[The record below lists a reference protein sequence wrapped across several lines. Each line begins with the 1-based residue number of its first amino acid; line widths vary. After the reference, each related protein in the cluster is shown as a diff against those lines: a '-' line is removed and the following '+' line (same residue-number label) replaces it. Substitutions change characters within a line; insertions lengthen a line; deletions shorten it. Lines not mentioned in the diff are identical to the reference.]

1 MINML
6 VDKNIKLTKE
16 EIKNKIIAFPTDT
29 VFGVGALIDDL
40 EAIDKIYELKHR
52 DYSKPLAILASSIDD
67 IIPYVKEVTED
78 VKEIMNKYWPGALTI
93 IFNKNENV
101 SDKITAGF
109 KTIAFR
115 IPNCKISLDILKQT
129 GPLATTSV
137 NISGNTPL
145 NDYQEINKYFGDNI
159 DFIVSENVSSS
170 NISSTIIDVTSNKI
184 KIIRQGQI
192 KIA

>member
-170 NISSTIIDVTSNKI
+170 NISSTIIDVTSNEI

-192 KIA
+192 KIV

>member
-1 MINML
+1 
-6 VDKNIKLTKE
+6 
-16 EIKNKIIAFPTDT
+16 
-29 VFGVGALIDDL
+29 
-40 EAIDKIYELKHR
+40 
-52 DYSKPLAILASSIDD
+52 
-67 IIPYVKEVTED
+67 
-78 VKEIMNKYWPGALTI
+78 MNKYWPGALTI

-170 NISSTIIDVTSNKI
+170 NISVSVRLHK
-184 KIIRQGQI
+184 
-192 KIA
+192 

>member
-1 MINML
+1 ML

-40 EAIDKIYELKHR
+40 QAIDKIYELKHR

-78 VKEIMNKYWPGALTI
+78 LKEIMNKYWPGALTI

-170 NISSTIIDVTSNKI
+170 NISSTIIDVTSNEI

-192 KIA
+192 KIV

>member
-1 MINML
+1 ML

-192 KIA
+192 KIV

>member
-1 MINML
+1 ML

-145 NDYQEINKYFGDNI
+145 NDYQEINKYFGYNI

-170 NISSTIIDVTSNKI
+170 NISSTIIDVTSNEI

-192 KIA
+192 KIV

>member
-115 IPNCKISLDILKQT
+115 IPNCNISLDILKQT

-145 NDYQEINKYFGDNI
+145 NDYQEINKYFGENI
-159 DFIVSENVSSS
+159 DFIVSENVLSS

-192 KIA
+192 KIV

>member
-1 MINML
+1 ML

-52 DYSKPLAILASSIDD
+52 DYLKPLAILASSIDD

-137 NISGNTPL
+137 NISGNIPL

-170 NISSTIIDVTSNKI
+170 NISSTIIDVTSNEI

-192 KIA
+192 KLV

>member
-78 VKEIMNKYWPGALTI
+78 IKEIMNKYWPGALTI

-170 NISSTIIDVTSNKI
+170 NISSTIIDVTSNEI

-192 KIA
+192 KIV

>member
-159 DFIVSENVSSS
+159 DFIVSENVLSS
-170 NISSTIIDVTSNKI
+170 NISSTIIDVTSNEI

-192 KIA
+192 KIV

>member
-78 VKEIMNKYWPGALTI
+78 LKEIMNKYWPGALTI

-170 NISSTIIDVTSNKI
+170 NISSTIIDVTSNEI

-192 KIA
+192 KIV

>member
-40 EAIDKIYELKHR
+40 QAIDKIYELKHR

-78 VKEIMNKYWPGALTI
+78 LKEIMNKYWPGALTI

-170 NISSTIIDVTSNKI
+170 NISSTIIDVTSNEI

-192 KIA
+192 KIV

>member
-1 MINML
+1 ML

-78 VKEIMNKYWPGALTI
+78 LKEIMNKYWPGALTI

-170 NISSTIIDVTSNKI
+170 NISSTIIDVTSNEI

-192 KIA
+192 KIV